1 MLLSTVGPT
10 WKGLA
15 RPLAYVAVAIVAA
28 VFLLSLTSFNVAAHD
43 RASASGD
50 GGAARHAT
58 RTPEEAATKRAV
70 IVVGPV
76 GSQTAD
82 FIKDATEIADVLRT
96 AGMNVTLIVPPNSTW
111 KAVTQAA
118 NGADFFAYL
127 GHGNGWPS
135 PYPPFQ
141 EDSKDGLGLDPDT
154 GADTYAVKYYGANK
168 MRDKIRLA
176 PNSIVLLHRLCYSAG
191 NAEPGMPL
199 PNQDVAFQR
208 VDNYAS
214 GFLSIGARVVFA
226 LAWQPGADLAR
237 ALLTNH
243 GSMDNFFEWTD
254 KPDSDSQYQPWH
266 GWIGWKPD
274 LYLDSVRTP
283 GAVVHMDPH
292 PTLGYLRDVTG
303 DLSFT
308 FDQWWGSTVGTG
320 GGGNGGGNGGGGD
333 GDTTPPTISDFTAE
347 PESGTQPA
355 EGQLPVFTPNGDGVD
370 DTLTLTWTL
379 SEAATV
385 KYVVSDSSGNTVR
398 TFTAQAAKGAGTNSW
413 NGLDRD
419 GNRVADGRYV
429 VKATPTDGAGNVGDS
444 VTTKVV
450 LLTTMRVATAA
461 PSVFDPNGHGSTN
474 TQTQTVTLDHA
485 ATVDWVIRD
494 DNGATVRTV
503 MNNEKHAAGDLT
515 FTWDGRSDTAQP
527 VPNGIYWI
535 VTSAKTARGTETT
548 QSRIT
553 VGPFKVD
560 VAVGSGGTVTVKLV
574 AADAQ
579 GQPPSVKLRQSGVG
593 KAYVHLHGSTDTHF
607 KGKTSFGV
615 TSGTLKVIVKGT
627 DSNGNSE
634 QQTFMVT
641 LH

>member
-15 RPLAYVAVAIVAA
+15 RPMAYVAAAIMAA
-28 VFLLSLTSFNVAAHD
+28 LFLLSLTSFNVSAAGRTFAAGV
-43 RASASGD
+43 RA
-50 GGAARHAT
+50 AATRAP
-58 RTPEEAATKRAV
+58 RTPEQAATKRAV

-76 GSQTAD
+76 GSETAD
-82 FIKDATEIADVLRT
+82 FIKDATQIAKVLSD

-111 KAVTQAA
+111 KAVTKAA

-154 GADTYAVKYYGANK
+154 TSDTYAVQYYGANK
-168 MRDKIRLA
+168 MREKIHLA

-243 GSMDNFFEWTD
+243 GSMDSFFEWTD

-283 GAVVHMDPH
+283 GAIVHLDPH
-292 PTLGYLRDVTG
+292 PTLGYLRAVTG
-303 DLSFT
+303 DLNFT
-308 FDQWWGSTVGTG
+308 FDQWWGGT
-320 GGGNGGGNGGGGD
+320 GNGGGGGGG

-347 PESGTQPA
+347 PDSGTQPA

-370 DTLTLTWTL
+370 DTLTLTRTL
-379 SEAATV
+379 SEAAMIKYTV
-385 KYVVSDSSGNTVR
+385 TDATGNVVR
-398 TFTAQAAKGAGTNSW
+398 TFTVQAEEGTGTDTW
-413 NGLDRD
+413 DGQDGD
-419 GNRVADGRYV
+419 GNGVTDGRYT
-429 VKATPTDGAGNVGDS
+429 VKATPTDAAGNVGDS
-444 VTTKVV
+444 VSTKAL
-450 LLTTMRVATAA
+450 LLTTMRVAVATPA
-461 PSVFDPNGHGSTN
+461 VFDPNGNGPSE

-485 ATVDWVIRD
+485 ATVDWIIRND
-494 DNGATVRTV
+494 SGTTVRTV
-503 MNNEKHAAGDLT
+503 MDGERHDAGDLT
-515 FTWDGRSDTAQP
+515 FSWDGRDDSGQP
-527 VPNGIYWI
+527 LPNGVYWI
-535 VTSAKTARGTETT
+535 VTSAKTGRGTET
-548 QSRIT
+548 QQVAVS

-560 VAVGSGGTVTVKLV
+560 VFGSATGKVIVKLV

-579 GQPPSVKLRQSGVG
+579 AQAPTVTLKSSGVG
-593 KAYVHLHGSTDTHF
+593 KAYVTLHGSPTRTTRARPSSAPRP
-607 KGKTSFGV
+607 GRSR
-615 TSGTLKVIVKGT
+615 
-627 DSNGNSE
+627 
-634 QQTFMVT
+634 
-641 LH
+641 